1 MGKVEFIPNQIITF
15 NSELLDERNCN
26 NSLDKYPMPLIQDG
40 DELKF
45 QFKRGACQ
53 ADISYVKPCEPPHDP
68 GDETILAGKKRFT
81 IYIDSDYSSIYL
93 GLSFS
98 LTLKDVNNNTLATL
112 NTSTFAPGQPVLS
125 LFLTYKWYLQTVM
138 LFNYTVHFENEI
150 VDSDTTGH
158 IDFYIL
164 DLPDQRA
171 TFDATT
177 GGTMI
182 GIDNDFCCSSLVFY
196 EGFFNNSR
204 SWNLP
209 GGSTISGGYLTVAP
223 GATIS
228 ANAGTVYSF
237 DQNKIYCVLINV
249 TSSDANIDVRIA
261 GNNFAN
267 IATTGASN
275 KQLFF
280 TVKKFLSD
288 DLQIENLSGS
298 GTGVVVKSIFIR
310 EVCENVIPDL
320 GYNKWWVDSGMIYKL
335 PDGQQC
341 VLTYPT
347 VDENKT
353 IKYQYRVAPSSF
365 SGAMNINVFG
375 YDYNETA
382 ATAIMEKVITAVN
395 NMVII
400 TGAINDTFQL
410 NLFDVSVESFTDDIR
425 VLITTLENNTAA
437 EITNQITL
445 LGEYVNVI
453 VDMASLEIPYG
464 CYSVA
469 VVVCHESYYSNIF
482 DYRETH
488 ECTKLVT
495 GSDTG
500 YSLGFLFAGGFNLQ
514 ARLKCLSINPKFPI
528 RQSTKLYS
536 DGVRARGFGERDEV
550 WEALFDVYGAA
561 EYRTLSAMLLCD
573 TFNIDGKEWFFEG
586 KELNPIWDKEGK
598 YDVAQCSIELFKQ
611 ATIFKGGCGADDI
624 IPVNICEGKYPIPE
638 ISGDTVGCA
647 GINMNL
653 VLSDSSPLAGAGGGI
668 YILFNPSGEQIYG
681 GYGSS
686 IYTLTNPY
694 REMSGIYTLKIIYGS
709 GCSATTEQFIQ
720 VFTGFIGATVIDVIH
735 PTVGN
740 SDGGFTVLVTENQD
754 SPPPYGYTIDF
765 INFNSDGIFTGLAS
779 GTYTIYIAD
788 SNGCHFNLTYNLT
801 EI

>member
-1 MGKVEFIPNQIITF
+1 MANAEFIPNQIITF
-15 NSELLDERNCN
+15 GSELLDERNCN

-45 QFKRGACQ
+45 QFKRGSCQ
-53 ADISYVKPCEPPHDP
+53 DDISYVKPCEPPHDP
-68 GDETILAGKKRFT
+68 EAENILAGKKRFT
-81 IYIDSDYSSIYL
+81 IYIDSDYSSVYL
-93 GLSFS
+93 GQSFS

-112 NTSTFAPGQPVLS
+112 LTSNIAPGQPVLS
-125 LFLTYKWYLQTVM
+125 LIATYKWYIQTVM
-138 LFNYTVHFENEI
+138 LFNYTVHFENEV

-164 DLPDQRA
+164 DLADQRA

-209 GGSTISGGYLTVAP
+209 GGSTISGGNLTVAP
-223 GATIS
+223 GATVS
-228 ANAGTVYSF
+228 ANAGSVYPF
-237 DQNKIYCVLINV
+237 DANKIYCVLINV

-280 TVKKFLSD
+280 TVKKFLSN

-320 GYNKWWVDSGMIYKL
+320 GYNKWWISSGMIYKL

-347 VDENKT
+347 VDVNKT

-365 SGAMNINVFG
+365 SGAMNINIFG
-375 YDYNETA
+375 YDYTETA
-382 ATAIMEKVITAVN
+382 ATAIVEKVITAVN
-395 NMVII
+395 DMVII
-400 TGAINDTFQL
+400 SGAINDTFQL
-410 NLFDVSVESFTDDIR
+410 NLFDVSAESFTDNIR
-425 VLITTLENNTAA
+425 VLIFDTQYIEVANL
-437 EITNQITL
+437 TNQIML

-453 VDMASLEIPYG
+453 VDIASLEIPYG
-464 CYSVA
+464 CYFIEVN
-469 VVVCHESYYSNIF
+469 VCNTPYYSNYF
-482 DYRETH
+482 DYREEH

-500 YSLGFLFAGGFNLQ
+500 YSLGFLFDGGFNLQ
-514 ARLKCLSINPKFPI
+514 ARVKCLSINPKFPI

-573 TFNIDGKEWFFEG
+573 TFKIDGKEWFFEG

-611 ATIFKGGCGADDI
+611 ATIFKGGCGAEDV
-624 IPVNICEGKYPIPE
+624 IPVNLCDGKYPIPS

-647 GINMNL
+647 GIDMNL
-653 VLSDSSPLAGAGGGI
+653 ILSDSGPRAGGGRYKLYNPNGEEI
-668 YILFNPSGEQIYG
+668 YANDGP
-681 GYGSS
+681 S
-686 IYTLTNPY
+686 IYTLINPY
-694 REMSGIYTLKIIYGS
+694 REMTGIFTLKITYVD

-720 VFTGFIGATVIDVIH
+720 VFTGFNSVTVIDVIH

-740 SDGGFTVLVTENQD
+740 SDGGFTVLVTQNTD
-754 SPPPYGYTIDF
+754 AGPPYGFTLIDPYSE
-765 INFNSDGIFTGLAS
+765 NYDGVFSGLPA
-779 GTYTIYIAD
+779 GTYTIYIVD
-788 SNGCHFNLTYNLT
+788 TNGCQYNFTYTLT

>member
-53 ADISYVKPCEPPHDP
+53 ADISYAKPCEPPHDP
-68 GDETILAGKKRFT
+68 EAENILAGKKRFT
-81 IYIDSDYSSIYL
+81 LYFDCDYSSISL
-93 GLSFS
+93 GTSFT
-98 LTLKDVNNNTLATL
+98 LTLKDVNGGIIAGTT
-112 NTSTFAPGQPVLS
+112 TGGQPAGTLYSTVLG
-125 LFLTYKWYLQTVM
+125 YMKWILETVM
-138 LFNYTVHFENEI
+138 LFNYTVYFENE
-150 VDSDTTGH
+150 VADSDTTGH

-171 TFDATT
+171 TFEATT
-177 GGTMI
+177 GGTLT
-182 GIDNDFCCSSLVFY
+182 GIDSSYCCSSLVFY

-204 SWNLP
+204 SWNLM
-209 GGSTISGGYLTVAP
+209 GGSTISGGNLTVAP
-223 GATIS
+223 SATVT
-228 ANAGTVYSF
+228 ANAGSVYPF
-237 DQNKIYCVLINV
+237 DANKIYCVLINV
-249 TSSDANIDVRIA
+249 TASDTNIDVRIA

-267 IATTGASN
+267 LATAGATN

-280 TVKKFLSD
+280 TIKKFLSN
-288 DLQIENLSGS
+288 DLQIENLSAS
-298 GTGVVVKSIFIR
+298 GTGVQIKSIFIR
-310 EVCENVIPDL
+310 EVCDNVIPEL
-320 GYNKWWVDSGMIYKL
+320 GYNKWWISSGMIYKL
-335 PDGQQC
+335 PDGEQC
-341 VLTYPT
+341 VMTYPT

-375 YDYNETA
+375 YDYTETA
-382 ATAIMEKVITAVN
+382 ATAVVEKVITAVN
-395 NMVII
+395 DMVII
-400 TGAINDTFQL
+400 SGAINDTFQL
-410 NLFDVSVESFTDDIR
+410 NLFDVSAESFTDDIR
-425 VLITTLENNTAA
+425 VYIRTLEHTGAA
-437 EITNQITL
+437 ELTNQITL

-464 CYSVA
+464 CYYVEVSI
-469 VVVCHESYYSNIF
+469 CNEPYYSNIF

-536 DGVRARGFGERDEV
+536 DGIRSRGFGERDEV

-624 IPVNICEGKYPIPE
+624 IPVNLCEGKHPIPS

-647 GINMNL
+647 GI
-653 VLSDSSPLAGAGGGI
+653 
-668 YILFNPSGEQIYG
+668 
-681 GYGSS
+681 
-686 IYTLTNPY
+686 
-694 REMSGIYTLKIIYGS
+694 
-709 GCSATTEQFIQ
+709 
-720 VFTGFIGATVIDVIH
+720 
-735 PTVGN
+735 
-740 SDGGFTVLVTENQD
+740 
-754 SPPPYGYTIDF
+754 
-765 INFNSDGIFTGLAS
+765 
-779 GTYTIYIAD
+779 
-788 SNGCHFNLTYNLT
+788 
-801 EI
+801 